1 LAEDLI
7 GIPFL
12 YYKSNRFALGF
23 IYHDSHLEDQLEF
36 RLPDTAPKEKVR
48 LIFINPN
55 NSMKY

>member
-23 IYHDSHLEDQLEF
+23 IYHGLHMEDQLEF
-36 RLPDTAPKEKVR
+36 RLPDTAPNEKVQ
-48 LIFINPN
+48 LMSINPKI
-55 NSMKY
+55 SLKY